1 MKCLIFSVLV
11 LLTSFNLQAQGTRSL
26 GLSLKSGMGVF
37 NRISSQDDLF
47 RPNQITT
54 SPGFAWGILLDAEKQ
69 FSKRISGQT
78 QLGYNNI
85 RSYESESYS
94 IINVETNS
102 TTDYTSETKRN
113 AHFLSLNTLVNVHPT
128 EKFSVGMGF
137 SINFHLSNSF
147 LTNGYANNVLSYVNG
162 GGNDLLKLDLAL
174 NPQVGY
180 RIAENLKLFA
190 SAQFGLFNLRD
201 PELKDAYSRETGL
214 DSGNEILLKSQVYS
228 LGLKYTIFKDKV

>member
-26 GLSLKSGMGVF
+26 GLTLKSGMGVF
-37 NRISSQDDLF
+37 NRISNEDDLL

-54 SPGFAWGILLDAEKQ
+54 SPGFAWGILVDAEKQ

-85 RSYESESYS
+85 RSYESEAYS
-94 IINVETNS
+94 IINVETN
-102 TTDYTSETKRN
+102 TTTNHTNETKRN
-113 AHFLSLNTLVNVHPT
+113 AHFVSLNSIVNVHPT
-128 EKFSVGMGF
+128 EKISIGMGL

-147 LTNGYANNVLSYVNG
+147 LTNGYANNTLSYVNS

-174 NPQVGY
+174 NPQIGY
-180 RIAENLKLFA
+180 RLADNLKLYA
-190 SAQFGLFNLRD
+190 AAQFGLFNLRD
-201 PELKDAYSRETGL
+201 PELTDAYSRETGL
-214 DSGNEILLKSQVYS
+214 DSGNEILLKSQVYT